1 MTQFQTFADFYPY
14 YLTQHADRNCRRLHF
29 LGTGGVLVLATL
41 SLVQRE
47 PWLLALLPF
56 VGYGCAWVGHFVF
69 ERNKPAAFGH
79 PLWSLRGDF
88 VMFWQML
95 NGRIRF

>member
-29 LGTGGVLVLATL
+29 VGTGGVLALAAL
-41 SLVQRE
+41 SLVRRE
-47 PWLLALLPF
+47 PWLLALLPV

-95 NGRIRF
+95 SGRIRF